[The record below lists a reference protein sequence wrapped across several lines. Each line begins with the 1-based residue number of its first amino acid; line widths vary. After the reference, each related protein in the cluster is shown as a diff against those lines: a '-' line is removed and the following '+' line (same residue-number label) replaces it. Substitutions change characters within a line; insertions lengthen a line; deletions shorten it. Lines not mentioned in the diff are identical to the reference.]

1 VSRNSVSMEFRVDG
15 ILCRLNSVEA
25 QLYIWLKSLFFK
37 EAILYNEQIIHIGT
51 NLIEL
56 EKMFLL

>member
-1 VSRNSVSMEFRVDG
+1 MEFRVDG